1 MRIILN
7 GVNYIVISL
16 MIYNA
21 HPKFD
26 VDKNEKNEIFGA
38 CKCMGEGSVLNIV

>member
-21 HPKFD
+21 HPKFA
-26 VDKNEKNEIFGA
+26 VDKNEKM
-38 CKCMGEGSVLNIV
+38 KYLVRVSVWGRGVS